1 MTPRRFD
8 HAVVERKLQL
18 LDELLRD
25 MEGAGTITAVALR
38 DDRMLR
44 HGVERLLTQIV
55 QLAVD
60 INAHIVV
67 GIGHPTP
74 SDYRGSFRD
83 AGAVGALSEALA
95 ESLLPSVGLR
105 NLLVHEYASIDLDLV
120 ADACARA
127 VIDFRA
133 YVREISAF
141 LRQL

>member
-8 HAVVERKLQL
+8 HAVVERKLHL

-25 MEGAGTITAVALR
+25 LEGAGTVTADALR

-60 INAHIVV
+60 INAHTVV
-67 GIGHPTP
+67 GMGHPTP
-74 SDYRGSFRD
+74 SDYRGSFSE
-83 AGAVGALSEALA
+83 AAAVGALSEALA

-105 NLLVHEYASIDLDLV
+105 NLLVHEYAAIDLNLV
-120 ADACARA
+120 AEACARA
-127 VIDFRA
+127 VTGFRS
-133 YVREISAF
+133 YVREISTF